1 MLFENVINAYEGSEE
16 IQNHVKNTHMYIDNE
31 YITEE
36 LVFFALIMAKKITMS
51 IILVLLYRRAG
62 FLVDTI
68 HPSSDMLSWTEWK
81 GSNFHHICLEIM
93 PRQMR

>member
-1 MLFENVINAYEGSEE
+1 
-16 IQNHVKNTHMYIDNE
+16 
-31 YITEE
+31 
-36 LVFFALIMAKKITMS
+36 MS
-51 IILVLLYRRAG
+51 IILVFLYRQAG

-93 PRQMR
+93 PHQMR